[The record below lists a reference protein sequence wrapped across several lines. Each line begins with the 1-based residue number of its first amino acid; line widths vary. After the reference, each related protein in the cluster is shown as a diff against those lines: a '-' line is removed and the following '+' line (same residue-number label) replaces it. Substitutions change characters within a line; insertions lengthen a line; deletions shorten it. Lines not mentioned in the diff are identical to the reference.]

1 MNNMGNKTTETESGA
16 RKVGTYDIP
25 DDRSQG
31 PAAVA
36 EPSRGL
42 SWLWWLLAL
51 IILIALLA
59 WAFNFFNPGAGP
71 TNPPAATATPVA
83 ALINL
88 LAL

>member
-1 MNNMGNKTTETESGA
+1 MNNMGNKTSETESGA

-25 DDRSQG
+25 DDVSQG

-51 IILIALLA
+51 IVLIALLA
-59 WAFNFFNPGAGP
+59 WAFNFFNTGAGP

-83 ALINL
+83 AIISL

>member
-1 MNNMGNKTTETESGA
+1 MNNMGNKTSETEAGA
-16 RKVGTYDIP
+16 SKVGTYDIP

-36 EPSRGL
+36 EPKRGMN
-42 SWLWWLLAL
+42 WLWWLLAL

-59 WAFNFFNPGAGP
+59 WAFNMFNPGAGP
-71 TNPPAATATPVA
+71 TNPAATATPVA
-83 ALINL
+83 AIISL